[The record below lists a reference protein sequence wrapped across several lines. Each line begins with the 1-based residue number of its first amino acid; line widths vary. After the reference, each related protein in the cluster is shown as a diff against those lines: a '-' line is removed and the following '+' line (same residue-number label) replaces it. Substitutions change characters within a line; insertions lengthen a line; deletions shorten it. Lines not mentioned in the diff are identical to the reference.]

1 MSPLTQLHKVVCVIE
16 ALHLSCRH
24 ICTAKD
30 QRLKTDCYR
39 NTIQYNTIQCNAM
52 QCNAMQCN
60 TIQCNAMQYNAM
72 QCNTIQYNT
81 MQYNTIQYNTIQY
94 NATLSSLYR
103 EICLLARHLHK
114 TSNTLYNKTSIY
126 NCNTAPNNTWP
137 KCGSPT

>member
-16 ALHLSCRH
+16 ARHLSCRH

-39 NTIQYNTIQCNAM
+39 NTIQYNTIQCNTI
-52 QCNAMQCN
+52 QYNTMQCN
-60 TIQCNAMQYNAM
+60 TIQCNTIQYNTI
-72 QCNTIQYNT
+72 QCNTIQC
-81 MQYNTIQYNTIQY
+81 NTIQYNTIQY

-103 EICLLARHLHK
+103 EICLLACHLHK

-126 NCNTAPNNTWP
+126 NCNTAPNNVWP